1 MWRFVLALL
10 TVVLI
15 SSILIGQL
23 IDVYAEKP
31 SHAATDPQQQL
42 LLQQSQLI
50 KSAIDSGMSA
60 AQLKGWLANF
70 SAQSAWR
77 YELQALQDYPLP
89 DSLMQEVN
97 TQGVIVLESVQGLTA
112 STRIDDATVLL
123 ITPQRTPA
131 PSVSPWLLT
140 GGFYLSILLLILLF
154 ITPFMLRLYRLRTA
168 ALAFANGDLSRRLKV
183 GSGWYL
189 KDIEQTFNHMAE
201 RLAQLMNDMR
211 LLSGGLSHE
220 LRTPLARVRMGLDTL
235 CDSDDE
241 QQREKYAVRMN
252 QNLDDMESLINALL
266 CFSRL
271 QHSLDAAAKTVVD
284 VSAVLTQQL
293 AKSHDQPCLVSNVQP
308 GCTLLGSEQYFH
320 LLISNLLSNAL
331 KHCHS
336 TVLISLSQS
345 DKHVVLKISDD
356 GQGIGVADRNKI
368 FQPFVR
374 LAQQTPA
381 SQHGFGLGLALV
393 ERIALWLDAGITVE
407 QCPQLGGACF
417 KLTFHAN

>member
-10 TVVLI
+10 TVILI
-15 SSILIGQL
+15 SSIFIGQL
-23 IDVYAEKP
+23 IDAYAEQP
-31 SHAATDPQQQL
+31 GHAAIDPQQQL

-50 KSAIDSGMSA
+50 KTAIDSGMSV
-60 AQLKGWLANF
+60 AQLKQWLANH
-70 SAQSAWR
+70 SAHSDWR

-89 DSLMQEVN
+89 DSLLQEVN
-97 TQGVIVLESVQGLTA
+97 TKGVIVLESVQGLSAYTRVDDVTA
-112 STRIDDATVLL
+112 LL
-123 ITPQRTPA
+123 ITPKHTPS
-131 PSVSPWLLT
+131 PVFSPWLLT
-140 GGFYLSILLLILLF
+140 GGFYLSILLLILAF
-154 ITPFMLRLYRLRTA
+154 ITPFMLRLYRLRSA
-168 ALAFANGDLSRRLKV
+168 ALGLANGDLSRRLKV
-183 GSGWYL
+183 GSWWYL
-189 KDIEQTFNHMAE
+189 KDIEQAFNYMAE

-241 QQREKYAVRMN
+241 LQREKYALRMN

-284 VSAVLTQQL
+284 VSAVVKQQL
-293 AKSHDQPCLVSNVQP
+293 AKSNDEPYLVINVQP
-308 GCTLLGSEQYFH
+308 GCTVLGSEQYLS

-331 KHCHS
+331 KHCKR
-336 TVLISLSQS
+336 TVLISLYQS
-345 DKHVVLKISDD
+345 DKQVLLKISDD
-356 GQGIGVADRNKI
+356 GQGIGVAERHKI

-381 SQHGFGLGLALV
+381 SQHGYGLGLALV
-393 ERIALWLDAGITVE
+393 ERIALWLDARIAVE

-417 KLTFHAN
+417 VLTLPRY